1 LEDYEAVIVVSVE
14 ANKELVRRFYETIEQ
29 ENYEALKDYC
39 HENFVFYPQLD
50 TPFPGLEGLVES
62 EKKNFDAFPGFKMPI
77 QSIIAEGDQVAAYL
91 IFEGTHTGIP
101 LLGVPATGK
110 TVRFSL
116 MMKLRIEDGKI
127 IEKRSHVDVN
137 DVLRQLKD

>member
-1 LEDYEAVIVVSVE
+1 MSVE
-14 ANKELVRRFYETIEQ
+14 ANKALVRRFYENIEQ
-29 ENYEALKDYC
+29 ENYEALKEFC
-39 HENFVFYPQLD
+39 HEKFVFYPQID

-77 QSIIAEGDQVAAYL
+77 QSIIAEDDQVAVYL

-101 LLGVPATGK
+101 FLNVPASGK
-110 TVRFSL
+110 PVRFSL

-127 IEKRSHVDVN
+127 IEKRTHVDVN
-137 DVLRQLKD
+137 DILRQIKA

>member
-1 LEDYEAVIVVSVE
+1 MSVE

-29 ENYEALKDYC
+29 ENYEELKDFC

-50 TPFPGLEGLVES
+50 TPFSGLKGLVES
-62 EKKNFDAFPGFKMPI
+62 EKKNFDAFPGFRMPI
-77 QSIIAEGDQVAAYL
+77 HSIIAEGDQVAVYL

-101 LLGVPATGK
+101 FFGVPATGK
-110 TVRFSL
+110 SVRFSL
-116 MMKLRIEDGKI
+116 MMKLRIADGKI

-137 DVLRQLKD
+137 DILRQLNA

>member
-1 LEDYEAVIVVSVE
+1 LPC
-14 ANKELVRRFYETIEQ
+14 EL
-29 ENYEALKDYC
+29 C
-39 HENFVFYPQLD
+39 
-50 TPFPGLEGLVES
+50 
-62 EKKNFDAFPGFKMPI
+62 I

>member
-1 LEDYEAVIVVSVE
+1 
-14 ANKELVRRFYETIEQ
+14 
-29 ENYEALKDYC
+29 
-39 HENFVFYPQLD
+39 
-50 TPFPGLEGLVES
+50 
-62 EKKNFDAFPGFKMPI
+62 MPI

-91 IFEGTHTGIP
+91 IFEGIHTGIP

-110 TVRFSL
+110 NVRFSL